1 MRFEKID
8 NKQFIIL
15 EDNDEIY
22 IKPQNSIYDDNI
34 KVVNTNNKLDIF
46 AKKDIVNTIRG
57 KDILNKVC
65 VIPIKTKEEIIKLL
79 DEWLDMFRKT
89 YDIFDKLVKTEEYKR
104 ENIKVKLDFDINDK
118 KYYSIK
124 LCLSH
129 MLSCIKIGSEIKVP
143 KEDIMIYLY
152 LISNVIEHYF
162 KSFDGYQIEY
172 LNALSDS
179 DNIYVRNGNNEIIN
193 VLSNIKK
200 LASSFIIEPVVTRL
214 ILDHNLN
221 NSSSNLISNLKD
233 KIENQQISE
242 IYNKYID
249 YTKRQYEDID
259 NEYKEKQK
267 VLKNTNN

>member
-8 NKQFIIL
+8 NKQFIVL

-22 IKPQNSIYDDNI
+22 IKPQYSLYDDNI
-34 KVVNTNNKLDIF
+34 KVINTNNKLDLLI
-46 AKKDIVNTIRG
+46 KKDIINTIKG
-57 KDILNKVC
+57 KDILDKVC

-89 YDIFDKLVKTEEYKR
+89 YDIFNELVKTEEYKR
-104 ENIKVKLDFDINDK
+104 ENIKVKLDFDIENK
-118 KYYSIK
+118 KYNSIK
-124 LCLSH
+124 LYLTH
-129 MLSCIKIGSEIKVP
+129 MLSCVKVGSEIKVP

-172 LNALSDS
+172 LNALSTS
-179 DNIYVRNGNNEIIN
+179 DNIYVRNNKEVIDI
-193 VLSNIKK
+193 LSNIKK
-200 LASSFIIEPVVTRL
+200 LSNSFIIEPVITRL

-242 IYNKYID
+242 AYKRSID
-249 YTKRQYEDID
+249 YTRKQYIDID